1 MATFQNNT
9 SGSSQTHAVTGFC
22 KDSNG
27 YLQKG
32 LNCETPGSIND
43 TNLSQVVKFDAGD
56 EEWGDLVISHAR
68 RSRRTPSNRM
78 STVLVSRRR
87 ESKGTKGQSV
97 TFKTELKK
105 NVKLTL
111 LDKRKLRENI
121 TEIYNIREAV
131 SNLKPGLLKISQYQ
145 KQGVFD
151 ETRGRFAQDR
161 SYGDFY
167 SLYNLSSGTGGC
179 EDTQL

>member
-1 MATFQNNT
+1 
-9 SGSSQTHAVTGFC
+9 
-22 KDSNG
+22 
-27 YLQKG
+27 
-32 LNCETPGSIND
+32 
-43 TNLSQVVKFDAGD
+43 
-56 EEWGDLVISHAR
+56 
-68 RSRRTPSNRM
+68 M

-131 SNLKPGLLKISQYQ
+131 SNLKPGLLKISQY
-145 KQGVFD
+145 
-151 ETRGRFAQDR
+151 
-161 SYGDFY
+161 
-167 SLYNLSSGTGGC
+167 
-179 EDTQL
+179 